1 MGPCFVATAATPDAY
16 SCCDSK
22 GAPYTPPPL
31 PPTPSPPSSPMVCDA
46 KNNLQQTTFTGGKVV
61 DFIMNNASAWT
72 DCCAACSNAT
82 LQKLGCNYWEFQKNL
97 KQHTPGVCTFTS
109 TLGTFSPKGPY
120 SKYGIAGGIRPFGP
134 VPPAPPAPCSPE
146 KAARCVNACAA
157 AANTPVAMGGIHPR
171 DKKPVGDRLGQAAY
185 NLVYGGKGALTG
197 PTLSGCSLTDSKLTI
212 TFNASLLSGDKVL
225 VQKYGKGQSGRYG
238 VTGGSY
244 LDVQTNADNFC
255 MEATKDSNGNTIC
268 PTWAGGTGNPINTTT
283 TQLDGGWTTGLDI
296 TLAADGASISVDL
309 SPLNGTAP
317 TSVRYAWSIV
327 NCCDMNDPDLYV
339 TKPCAP
345 GSCPIMSSSSLPANP
360 FLAKIVDG
368 KCECIAPQVC

>member
-134 VPPAPPAPCSPE
+134 VPPAPPAPCSPD

-238 VTGGSY
+238 VRAAATLTSK
-244 LDVQTNADNFC
+244 QTQTTSAWRQPRTQTAIRSAQPGLAAPATRSTRRPRSW
-255 MEATKDSNGNTIC
+255 MEAGPPVLTLRLLQTAHPS
-268 PTWAGGTGNPINTTT
+268 
-283 TQLDGGWTTGLDI
+283 QLTCH
-296 TLAADGASISVDL
+296 
-309 SPLNGTAP
+309 
-317 TSVRYAWSIV
+317 R
-327 NCCDMNDPDLYV
+327 
-339 TKPCAP
+339 
-345 GSCPIMSSSSLPANP
+345 
-360 FLAKIVDG
+360 
-368 KCECIAPQVC
+368 